1 MKRLA
6 RPRKIA
12 IGVIGTSSPSR
23 EEWDAAYEV
32 GKEIAVK
39 GGVVVTGGLGGV
51 MEAASK
57 GAKESGG
64 ATVGILPGGSA
75 SDANAYVDVPIVTE
89 LAEARNLI
97 IVKSSDA
104 LIAVGGGYGTLSEIA
119 LGLKLGVPVVGIDTW
134 ELASAGKKDES
145 IVKAES
151 PGQAV
156 KLAFELAK

>member
-1 MKRLA
+1 MVKM
-6 RPRKIA
+6 RKAA

-23 EEWDAAYEV
+23 EEWEAAYEV
-32 GKEIAVK
+32 GKQIALN
-39 GGVVVTGGLGGV
+39 GGVTITGGLGGV

-64 ATVGILPGGSA
+64 TTVGILPGGRA
-75 SDANAYVDVPIVTE
+75 SDANLYVDVAIVTE

-119 LGLKLGVPVVGIDTW
+119 LGLRAGIPVIGIKTW
-134 ELASAGKKDES
+134 ELSKAGKNDES
-145 IVKAES
+145 IVRTES
-151 PGQAV
+151 PEHAV
-156 KLAFELAK
+156 KLAFELAE